1 MGNVP
6 SESKEYADY
15 VETIRVKHPTL
26 ARELASFHGISH
38 VLDWMNQ
45 RSLAVIDM
53 VGQDEFEYDFM
64 VQMEPGGSWLVFGVT

>member
-1 MGNVP
+1 MGMVP
-6 SESKEYADY
+6 VGLKEYPEY
-15 VETIRVKHPTL
+15 LESIRVEHPAL
-26 ARELASFHGISH
+26 AEEIVGFHGISH